1 MPNPLTRWVRVE
13 RPSASGQVRIG
24 GRRIY
29 ILPTR
34 YGMVFGLLLLL
45 TLLGAVNYANNPA
58 FLLTFLLAG
67 LGSNAIFQTWRN
79 LEGVAVTPLPN
90 QPVFA
95 GEAAEF
101 RFLLHSP
108 ASRERPALQ
117 LSLPD
122 TEPQICDLATEN
134 QELLVLTRPAPHRGW
149 STSGRLVLSTRYPLG
164 LLCAWCY
171 IDLESR
177 CLVYPPPGKPWVP
190 AGAAEFGGSQQGD
203 RGVGSDDF
211 VGLRNYRLGDSPG
224 HIDWRALA
232 REQGLITKQF
242 GGDRVEKLWLDWD
255 EVPGADPE
263 ARLSRLCRALLDA
276 ERGGLRYGL
285 RIGRRVHAPA
295 NGSGHLRDCL
305 TTLALYPEGT

>member
-1 MPNPLTRWVRVE
+1 MPNPLASFLRIE
-13 RPSASGQVRIG
+13 RPSATGQVRVH

-34 YGMVFGLLLLL
+34 YGVVFGLLLLL
-45 TLLGAVNYANNPA
+45 TLIGAVNYGNNPA

-79 LEGVAVTPLPN
+79 LEGMRITPLQN
-90 QPVFA
+90 EPVFA
-95 GEAAEF
+95 GQSASF
-101 RFLLHSP
+101 RFLLRSEDP
-108 ASRERPALQ
+108 RERPALQ
-117 LSLPD
+117 LGLADSY
-122 TEPQICDLATEN
+122 PQVCDLAGAGE
-134 QELLVLTRPAPHRGW
+134 EVLVLTRSVVTRGW
-149 STSGRLVLSTRYPLG
+149 TTSGRLVLSTRYPLG

-171 IDLESR
+171 IDAESR
-177 CLVYPPPGKPWVP
+177 CLVYPRPGKPWEP
-190 AGAAEFGGSQQGD
+190 AGDADYGGSEQGD
-203 RGVGSDDF
+203 RGVGADDF
-211 VGLRNYRLGDSPG
+211 IGLRNYRLGDSPG

-242 GGDRVEKLWLDWD
+242 GGDRVEKLWLTWG

-295 NGSGHLRDCL
+295 NGSVHLKTCL
-305 TTLALYPEGT
+305 TTLAEYPEGT